1 MATSN
6 TPKVSSIS
14 EFKKSGIALEL
25 PSGFVVKVRN
35 TGGLRTFMS
44 NGSIPNNLLAII
56 SKALNTG
63 KGVDTKDLVT
73 QEGVLD
79 TKLLNEMS
87 EMIDNI
93 AMKTIVDPVIN
104 PVPADEEERS
114 DDLLY
119 VDELPEDDKMFIYS
133 WVSGGTRDLEQFRRE
148 SASGMDAVQS
158 QLLNPQG
165 S

>member
-1 MATSN
+1 
-6 TPKVSSIS
+6 
-14 EFKKSGIALEL
+14 
-25 PSGFVVKVRN
+25 
-35 TGGLRTFMS
+35 MS